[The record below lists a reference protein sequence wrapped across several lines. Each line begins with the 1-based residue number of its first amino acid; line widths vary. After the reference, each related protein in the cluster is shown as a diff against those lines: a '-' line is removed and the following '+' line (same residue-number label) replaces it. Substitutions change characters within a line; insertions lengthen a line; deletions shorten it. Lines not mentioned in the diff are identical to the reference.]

1 VRALQGQITMTED
14 WHNHAYW
21 LKPGES
27 YSDDL
32 EITKFYDLDKPGI
45 YTVSVSKD
53 LLTRQYP
60 VALESIVKSNAVTIT
75 VVP

>member
-1 VRALQGQITMTED
+1 
-14 WHNHAYW
+14 
-21 LKPGES
+21 
-27 YSDDL
+27 L